1 MPKLYLNRLGMSR
14 TKKELLLRL
23 YLSSFRMG
31 DAFETL
37 LAMIG
42 PEAKVAII
50 SNAVDFIPVVEREA
64 YVRAVFDPAA
74 VFTDQGLAAFDLD
87 LRDYFAR
94 PDALDLVLA
103 DVSLVWA
110 VGGNSF
116 LLRRAFAQS
125 GLDQILKRRLAE
137 DSLVYGGW
145 SAGAVV
151 AGSTLRGIELMDQPD
166 VVVAGYDP
174 EPVWDGL
181 GLVDYAIIPHFAS
194 DHPES
199 ADAAR
204 CAAYCSESGIAFRTL
219 RDGEVIIIGAKLS
232 CSDQTVP

>member
-1 MPKLYLNRLGMSR
+1 M
-14 TKKELLLRL
+14 RL

-31 DAFETL
+31 DAFESL

-42 PEAKVAII
+42 PKAKVAVI
-50 SNAVDFIPVVEREA
+50 SNAVDFIPLAAREA
-64 YVRAVFDPAA
+64 YVRTVFDPVA
-74 VFTDQGLAAFDLD
+74 VFTDQGLEAFDLD
-87 LRDYFAR
+87 LRGYFAR
-94 PDALDLVLA
+94 TAALDTVLA

-125 GLDQILKRRLAE
+125 GLDQILHRRLAD

-151 AGSTLRGIELMDQPD
+151 AGSTLRGIELMDGPH
-166 VVVAGYDP
+166 VVVDGYDP
-174 EPVWDGL
+174 EPIWAGL
-181 GLVDYAIIPHFAS
+181 GLVDYAIIPHFES

-204 CAAYCSESGIAFRTL
+204 CAAHCSENGIPHRTL
-219 RDGEVIIIGAKLS
+219 RDGEVILVGAQFS
-232 CSDQTVP
+232 CPDRTAP